1 MNFGSQAQN
10 PFLTTLDNVKKVA
23 LNTDGLGQSVLLKGY
38 GNEGH
43 DSGHPDYGDI
53 GQRLGGA
60 DDMNTMMEEGSKFW
74 RSLRCARQRL
84 RNVSGSQ
91 GLQRGHG
98 APQLCRRPEL
108 RLELA

>member
-60 DDMNTMMEEGSKFW
+60 DDMNTMMEEGSKYG
-74 RSLRCARQRL
+74 ARFGVHV
-84 RNVSGSQ
+84 NASEMYPGSQ